1 MTDDPFFQRLRND
14 ARPLRHQPDDATL
27 ARIRANIE
35 QYVQHGH
42 LQRSEPTVAQLL
54 AAWFRPLVASA
65 AALALVAAIGT
76 SILRSNEEIS
86 IADSA
91 IEITVGGETW
101 RVGD

>member
-1 MTDDPFFQRLRND
+1 MTDDPFFQRLRTD
-14 ARPLRHQPDDATL
+14 ARPLRHQPDEATL
-27 ARIRANIE
+27 ARIRANIDR
-35 QYVQHGH
+35 YVQHGH
-42 LQRSEPTVAQLL
+42 LAREEPTVAQLL

-76 SILRSNEEIS
+76 SVLRNSEEI
-86 IADSA
+86 ALDDTA